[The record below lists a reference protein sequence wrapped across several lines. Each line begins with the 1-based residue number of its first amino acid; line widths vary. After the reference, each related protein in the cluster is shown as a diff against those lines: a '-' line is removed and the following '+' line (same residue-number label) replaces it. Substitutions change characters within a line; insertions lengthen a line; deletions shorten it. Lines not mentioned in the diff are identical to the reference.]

1 MGETAVLTRHQ
12 LLIRSIG
19 VELLLIKQEIFNIS
33 LQLFSMFMSA
43 HEIRF
48 FIHLE
53 LASMAAQFRFSA
65 YMNL

>member
-12 LLIRSIG
+12 LLIRSNE
-19 VELLLIKQEIFNIS
+19 VELLLAKQEICTIS
-33 LQLFSMFMSA
+33 LLLFSMFMSA

-53 LASMAAQFRFSA
+53 LASMAAQF
-65 YMNL
+65 